1 MSEDKHNHQ
10 VKRFTGEG
18 LQPSKDY
25 QRWKRWSRAHLK
37 VQKAKGTDPEAFGSI
52 LYCLLDGSALKT
64 FDKLDPDTWEIEGGE
79 LVIYEAL
86 DSRFP
91 EDEAQDRIGEA
102 LDLVFDLGIQ
112 KGEST
117 ANFTGRVREAF
128 NSTEAEGIVFPSVAR
143 GYMLL
148 RAGKLSRDKRAVVLA
163 ASRRS
168 YEELDI
174 ASAMRTTY
182 PDRLFESNKYPA
194 HYVGDELPDLPAQD
208 EDELEISSL
217 LISEPLALGED
228 SVLDE
233 SDAIQVLLT
242 WKQTREGITKEKL
255 ARGFGPPKPDLDRLR
270 RRVKCYNCKQVG
282 HFSRDCKKPRKERPT
297 PSSDDEED
305 QDLLSLLSTEAA
317 EVYAVIAAF
326 TASQELEESENICV
340 ARHVDDIIVGFKD
353 AAKSFDDL
361 VTAERKSR
369 QRLDEITIDEDDESA
384 DFDEDDEVDCN
395 LTHAIGNGVVDTGC
409 GRGLVG
415 KTVLVRHLL
424 NLKEMGLKAT
434 WLDPKPITFKYGNGS
449 SDVSVG
455 RVQLPC
461 WIGGH
466 RVNLRLHVVPGEVP
480 LLLSKAFFKAMGS
493 ILDLNRNVII
503 METAGVTTKLIEAG
517 SGHYQIN
524 LLEKPV
530 LNKRVETAEAD
541 ILATVEAAPSSEE
554 IDGIRKMP
562 DYPIADDDE
571 PELPDDEDVFWS
583 RVDGVFRRRDRDK
596 IMKQLSEVLRVNPEE
611 TISVMELFS
620 PPRLTAKCEDFGMK
634 SLGSY
639 DKETG
644 WDWTKADHRR
654 EIEAKIEKEKP
665 FIVTMSPPCT
675 YLSALQNL
683 TSGDKKVDPDF
694 FYEQVTVA
702 INMVN
707 WCMKV
712 AQTQIE
718 GGRHFLFEAPV
729 GAKSWSL
736 KSVVLLQARFPILLS
751 TVPGCSVGAKDK
763 VSGVLFSKAWK
774 FMTSSVALAALLD
787 KLECRKDHEHQV
799 IEGSSGGVPR
809 SIQSQCYPPRLAQ
822 YLLKGIAQQATFDD
836 LSSEVL
842 MTGQLTTD
850 TALKRMH
857 VNLGHASIP
866 DMLRILKHS
875 RAGPEILE
883 LCRGFSCS
891 VCESRKDPKIARPT
905 AVPHTTAPLR
915 YASLDVKHLPG
926 WEPNQRIKALN
937 VVCRTSSLQQMTPF
951 REVENSDVIRR
962 LYRQSWTR
970 PYGRPKWLKF
980 DAGRTNLGQLFLDSL
995 EQDGT
1000 TAIDAPGE
1008 AHEQMGQVEV
1018 QGRWF
1023 EDILVRVI
1031 DQCHPTNYEEW
1042 CECVDQT
1049 VSAKNSLMRRNG
1061 YSPYQLVFGRNPEVP
1076 GDLLQEDPDP
1086 ISNSAILEDAIAMF
1100 ANKARITAQQAVLA
1114 YADDHAGRVA
1124 LNARPRP
1131 LREFKTGD
1139 EVAVWRR
1146 GRGIPNK
1153 RGRARWRGPGIVVGP
1168 VRGNY
1173 WVSMPGAMLKCSPEQ
1188 LRHRTLEEKEGDRVV
1203 TRDLRAAMANL
1214 IPDETGPNV
1223 HQKGFMDITSEDY
1236 PPGVHPPAGNLPQQ
1250 GATEEGAEADDE
1262 NSVDDPEPQHSAHDN
1277 ISDTSL
1283 QEFLQELNE
1292 PDLGVEAIESK
1303 RRADQLDDVKP
1314 PESKRQRPDSQLIGG
1329 QSFPVSLPLPLAASQ
1344 MSDSGA
1350 FAVSMS
1356 VDSDDEDDAEFV
1368 LHVQAVVADDFESSV
1383 LLAGGRGEI
1392 NLKDHEWSTAAG
1404 RQLLY
1409 NGLLK
1414 ETNNLV
1420 VDKQALLPL
1429 RIADSKKVLI
1439 SDPDRVVDSRLV
1451 LTTKIEDDGSTIVK
1465 ARLTARGDK
1474 DPDVFNL
1481 VREGD
1486 VTGAFLEADD
1496 LDRPS
1501 GKFTFAIAVSQ
1512 EKFAASMKRAKTRVK
1527 GKAEIEANAKEICEA
1542 KSVLGSG
1549 SWLAKES
1556 RPDLS
1561 SQVSFGQQMF
1571 PSPTL
1576 GQVRAT
1582 SHLVRRAKQFKD
1594 LEWTIL
1600 PIPLDKLR
1608 LSLHTDAS
1616 FQNAVK
1622 GGTQAGYI
1630 VGVTDDKLARGE
1642 LAPWSPLTWKSYRL
1656 KRVVGSTLAG
1666 ETQSLIDGL
1675 GPGSPIGVTDKR
1687 CAVDLII
1694 GRESLNRMGATLRW
1708 APTDR
1713 QLADALTKD
1722 AAEPT
1727 DLLRAAMRGKVYQLG
1742 DEPSLLAAAAVERE
1756 QRKAK
1761 SKSIKNPQAK
1771 AAAAAAIQR
1780 KFANKG
1786 GDSLSKAISVSF
1798 VSSARMVKVP
1808 TTGLSELEM
1817 RRLLE
1822 ELASL
1827 AGEASVVVNSRTI
1840 CKLKIPLEFVN

>member
-117 ANFTGRVREAF
+117 AIFTGRVREAF

-217 LISEPLALGED
+217 LVSEPLALGED

-297 PSSDDEED
+297 PVSFVTCVTCCLVADPDDSEDDEGPPPLVESSDDEED

-326 TASQELEESENICV
+326 AASQELEESENICV

-369 QRLDEITIDEDDESA
+369 QYLDEITIDEDDESA

-424 NLKEMGLKAT
+424 KLKEMGLKAT

-461 WIGGH
+461 WIGGR

-718 GGRHFLFEAPV
+718 GGRHFLFE
-729 GAKSWSL
+729 
-736 KSVVLLQARFPILLS
+736 
-751 TVPGCSVGAKDK
+751 
-763 VSGVLFSKAWK
+763 
-774 FMTSSVALAALLD
+774 
-787 KLECRKDHEHQV
+787 
-799 IEGSSGGVPR
+799 
-809 SIQSQCYPPRLAQ
+809 
-822 YLLKGIAQQATFDD
+822 
-836 LSSEVL
+836 
-842 MTGQLTTD
+842 
-850 TALKRMH
+850 
-857 VNLGHASIP
+857 
-866 DMLRILKHS
+866 
-875 RAGPEILE
+875 
-883 LCRGFSCS
+883 
-891 VCESRKDPKIARPT
+891 
-905 AVPHTTAPLR
+905 
-915 YASLDVKHLPG
+915 
-926 WEPNQRIKALN
+926 
-937 VVCRTSSLQQMTPF
+937 
-951 REVENSDVIRR
+951 
-962 LYRQSWTR
+962 
-970 PYGRPKWLKF
+970 
-980 DAGRTNLGQLFLDSL
+980 DS
-995 EQDGT
+995 
-1000 TAIDAPGE
+1000 
-1008 AHEQMGQVEV
+1008 
-1018 QGRWF
+1018 
-1023 EDILVRVI
+1023 
-1031 DQCHPTNYEEW
+1031 
-1042 CECVDQT
+1042 
-1049 VSAKNSLMRRNG
+1049 
-1061 YSPYQLVFGRNPEVP
+1061 
-1076 GDLLQEDPDP
+1076 
-1086 ISNSAILEDAIAMF
+1086 
-1100 ANKARITAQQAVLA
+1100 
-1114 YADDHAGRVA
+1114 
-1124 LNARPRP
+1124 
-1131 LREFKTGD
+1131 
-1139 EVAVWRR
+1139 
-1146 GRGIPNK
+1146 
-1153 RGRARWRGPGIVVGP
+1153 
-1168 VRGNY
+1168 
-1173 WVSMPGAMLKCSPEQ
+1173 
-1188 LRHRTLEEKEGDRVV
+1188 
-1203 TRDLRAAMANL
+1203 
-1214 IPDETGPNV
+1214 
-1223 HQKGFMDITSEDY
+1223 
-1236 PPGVHPPAGNLPQQ
+1236 
-1250 GATEEGAEADDE
+1250 
-1262 NSVDDPEPQHSAHDN
+1262 
-1277 ISDTSL
+1277 
-1283 QEFLQELNE
+1283 
-1292 PDLGVEAIESK
+1292 
-1303 RRADQLDDVKP
+1303 
-1314 PESKRQRPDSQLIGG
+1314 
-1329 QSFPVSLPLPLAASQ
+1329 
-1344 MSDSGA
+1344 
-1350 FAVSMS
+1350 
-1356 VDSDDEDDAEFV
+1356 
-1368 LHVQAVVADDFESSV
+1368 
-1383 LLAGGRGEI
+1383 
-1392 NLKDHEWSTAAG
+1392 
-1404 RQLLY
+1404 
-1409 NGLLK
+1409 
-1414 ETNNLV
+1414 
-1420 VDKQALLPL
+1420 
-1429 RIADSKKVLI
+1429 
-1439 SDPDRVVDSRLV
+1439 
-1451 LTTKIEDDGSTIVK
+1451 
-1465 ARLTARGDK
+1465 
-1474 DPDVFNL
+1474 
-1481 VREGD
+1481 
-1486 VTGAFLEADD
+1486 
-1496 LDRPS
+1496 
-1501 GKFTFAIAVSQ
+1501 
-1512 EKFAASMKRAKTRVK
+1512 
-1527 GKAEIEANAKEICEA
+1527 
-1542 KSVLGSG
+1542 
-1549 SWLAKES
+1549 
-1556 RPDLS
+1556 
-1561 SQVSFGQQMF
+1561 
-1571 PSPTL
+1571 
-1576 GQVRAT
+1576 
-1582 SHLVRRAKQFKD
+1582 
-1594 LEWTIL
+1594 
-1600 PIPLDKLR
+1600 
-1608 LSLHTDAS
+1608 
-1616 FQNAVK
+1616 
-1622 GGTQAGYI
+1622 
-1630 VGVTDDKLARGE
+1630 
-1642 LAPWSPLTWKSYRL
+1642 
-1656 KRVVGSTLAG
+1656 
-1666 ETQSLIDGL
+1666 
-1675 GPGSPIGVTDKR
+1675 
-1687 CAVDLII
+1687 
-1694 GRESLNRMGATLRW
+1694 
-1708 APTDR
+1708 
-1713 QLADALTKD
+1713 
-1722 AAEPT
+1722 
-1727 DLLRAAMRGKVYQLG
+1727 
-1742 DEPSLLAAAAVERE
+1742 
-1756 QRKAK
+1756 
-1761 SKSIKNPQAK
+1761 
-1771 AAAAAAIQR
+1771 
-1780 KFANKG
+1780 
-1786 GDSLSKAISVSF
+1786 
-1798 VSSARMVKVP
+1798 
-1808 TTGLSELEM
+1808 
-1817 RRLLE
+1817 
-1822 ELASL
+1822 
-1827 AGEASVVVNSRTI
+1827 
-1840 CKLKIPLEFVN
+1840 